1 MGAARRPYTPR
12 MRAAVELAMHE
23 IELTVLM
30 PCLDEA
36 RTVAIC
42 VRKALEVCRTAGI
55 EAEVLVADNGSQDG
69 SPELARAAGARVI
82 QVPVRGYGAALRAGI
97 EAARGRLVVMG
108 DADDSYEFSD
118 VPAFVAR
125 LRAGDELVMGSRFR
139 GKIHPGA
146 MPFIHRFLGNPVLTW
161 ILNLFFGAGISDA
174 HCGMRGFKREA
185 IRRLSLHS
193 SGMEFASEMV
203 IRAAQE
209 KLRIGEVPTSL
220 RPDGRGRRPHLRTW
234 RDGWRHLRFMLL
246 FSPWWLFA
254 VPGLCALVLG
264 LALIAAVA
272 FTEIRI
278 LGHQL
283 HTHFALLGSAL
294 AILGTQILMLGIFAK
309 ALFVLE
315 GIGSDPAIE
324 RLITEFRL
332 EVTLALAIVTIGL
345 GMAMD
350 GYVLAVWVGSGGGSL
365 EGHHTHLAVVGGTL
379 LAVGV
384 EVIFSAFFLSILRS
398 SRTGQWT

>member
-1 MGAARRPYTPR
+1 M
-12 MRAAVELAMHE
+12 
-23 IELTVLM
+23 
-30 PCLDEA
+30 
-36 RTVAIC
+36 AIC

-209 KLRIGEVPTSL
+209 GVRIGEVPTSL

-246 FSPWWLFA
+246 FSPTWLFLL
-254 VPGLCALVLG
+254 PGLAAMVLG
-264 LALIAAVA
+264 LALTCAVA
-272 FTEIRI
+272 LTTIRI
-278 LGHQL
+278 FGHTFQ
-283 HTHFALLGSAL
+283 THFALLGSAL
-294 AILGTQILMLGIFAK
+294 ALLGLQVSLLGIFAK
-309 ALFVLE
+309 SVFVLD
-315 GIGSDPAIE
+315 GIGESPGIG
-324 RLITEFRL
+324 RL
-332 EVTLALAIVTIGL
+332 
-345 GMAMD
+345 
-350 GYVLAVWVGSGGGSL
+350 L
-365 EGHHTHLAVVGGTL
+365 EGFELDIALVAGALLLLAGLTIDGRILLGWLRTHGGTL
-379 LAVGV
+379 GEGVTRLVILGGTLIALGV
-384 EVIFSAFFLSILRS
+384 EVVFSSFFLSILKA
-398 SRTGQWT
+398 SRTKRWV